1 MNQYETITQIKIFKN
16 DGVKVGGNNEWYP
29 YQKLPGEEKAKR
41 RDILLKADQ
50 KYYISMFDNN
60 DGSYNVKI
68 QVVKNDRS
76 TKEYE
81 PITDGI
87 SQPGMKK
94 LGDALQT
101 KHLSI
106 EDDGTEEDK
115 KDPTDD
121 DEIPF

>member
-16 DGVKVGGNNEWYP
+16 EGVKIGGNNEWYP
-29 YQKLPGEEKAKR
+29 YQKLAGEQKAQK

-76 TKEYE
+76 TKDFQ

-87 SQPGMKK
+87 TQPGMQQ
-94 LGDALQT
+94 LGEVLQT
-101 KHLSI
+101 KHAAI
-106 EDDGTEEDK
+106 EDGGASQK
-115 KDPTDD
+115 KDDDLD

>member
-1 MNQYETITQIKIFKN
+1 MNEYETLTQIKIFKN
-16 DGVKVGGNNEWYP
+16 DGVKIGGNNEWYP
-29 YQKLPGEEKAKR
+29 YQKLPGEDRASK

-76 TKEYE
+76 TKEFE

-87 SQPGMKK
+87 SQPGMQK
-94 LGDALQT
+94 LGEVLQT
-101 KHLSI
+101 KHAAIDDESAKDK
-106 EDDGTEEDK
+106 EDDLADK
-115 KDPTDD
+115 
-121 DEIPF
+121 IPF